1 MRIEGKDYRTIW
13 FEDNVVKIIDQ
24 TKLPHQFI
32 IKDLKTIKDAINAI
46 KIMEVRGA
54 PLIGAT
60 AAYGLVL
67 AIIENNDQSFLK
79 KSADELI
86 SSRPT
91 AINLRWAVDRM
102 MNKLSGL
109 NSDKILEIALNEAKD
124 ICEEDIKFCEN
135 IGLNGLKIIEEIY
148 NKKKDTVNILTH
160 CNAGWLAT
168 INWGTATSPIYHAHK
183 KGIPVHV
190 WADETRPR
198 NQGANLT
205 SYELNEEGIKN
216 TIIADNTGG
225 ILMQRGEV
233 DMCIVGTDRTLAN
246 GDVCNKVGTY
256 LKALAA
262 HDNKIPFYVALP
274 SSTIDWNIKDHKD
287 IPIDDTKIWAQRL
300 SYVGELGYE
309 LYVEVKDAKKIY
321 ELIIEKGKDHNL
333 SNCGMHA
340 MDIMRMESGFLH
352 WGHDISP
359 EENQYQ
365 AGLSFTISNK
375 KNVDFI
381 GKSALE
387 KIDKEKIKTR
397 FAKFTLK
404 DSKPGEPLLLHDEP
418 IYLEDKIIGRST
430 SGNYSFNFKKNL
442 TFGYINNDF
451 SNEELQNKNLFIEVE
466 KKKYPIE
473 ISNKPLKQTNFKNN

>member
-1 MRIEGKDYRTIW
+1 MKIEGKEYRTIW
-13 FEDNVVKIIDQ
+13 FENNVVKIIDQ

-32 IKDLKTIKDAINAI
+32 IKDLKTVKDAINAI

-79 KSADELI
+79 KSAENLI
-86 SSRPT
+86 NSRPT
-91 AINLRWAVDRM
+91 AINLKWAVDRM
-102 MNKLSGL
+102 IKKLSGV
-109 NSDKILEIALNEAKD
+109 NSDKILEIAINEAKE
-124 ICEEDIKFCEN
+124 ICEEDVKFCEN

-148 NKKKDTVNILTH
+148 DKKKDTVNILTH

-205 SYELNEEGIKN
+205 SYELNEENIPN

-246 GDVCNKVGTY
+246 GDVCNKIGTY

-262 HDNKIPFYVALP
+262 KDNNVPFYVALP
-274 SSTIDWNIKDHKD
+274 SSTIDWDIKNYKD
-287 IPIDDTKIWAQRL
+287 IPIEERNSEEL
-300 SYVGELGYE
+300 SHIEGLDENGNV
-309 LYVEVKDAKKIY
+309 KKIQIY
-321 ELIIEKGKDHNL
+321 PKKSKSMNLAFDVTPAKYVTALITEKGICEASQK
-333 SNCGMHA
+333 G
-340 MDIMRMESGFLH
+340 
-352 WGHDISP
+352 
-359 EENQYQ
+359 
-365 AGLSFTISNK
+365 
-375 KNVDFI
+375 
-381 GKSALE
+381 
-387 KIDKEKIKTR
+387 
-397 FAKFTLK
+397 LK
-404 DSKPGEPLLLHDEP
+404 DL
-418 IYLEDKIIGRST
+418 
-430 SGNYSFNFKKNL
+430 FK
-442 TFGYINNDF
+442 
-451 SNEELQNKNLFIEVE
+451 
-466 KKKYPIE
+466 
-473 ISNKPLKQTNFKNN
+473 